1 MIVGPLSRF
10 GDTAANAGILA
21 ICEGVLPVGASTMLA
36 SAGAAAWRILTQPV
50 QNVKTLMQVEGAA
63 GIGIMVSKVSSG
75 GVGALWEGAF
85 GTMGATWLGHYPWC
99 VRAAAVVDRAAV
111 LPSHLAHTRS
121 LCCVAVVTGFAH
133 CLCVSAR
140 AALLFTSSL
149 IRFVTYNQLNSLIP
163 DTYTGGAKLTRNA
176 VIGFCSSFVSDC
188 VSNSIRVITTAK
200 QTSTVTVGYL
210 QVANGSAFPTGHL
223 TANRHVHV

>member
-63 GIGIMVSKVSSG
+63 GVGIMVSKVSAG

-99 VRAAAVVDRAAV
+99 VLLLLLWRIVPPCSSCA
-111 LPSHLAHTRS
+111 LS

-133 CLCVSAR
+133 CLYVP
-140 AALLFTSSL
+140 ALL
-149 IRFVTYNQLNSLIP
+149 
-163 DTYTGGAKLTRNA
+163 
-176 VIGFCSSFVSDC
+176 CSPPP
-188 VSNSIRVITTAK
+188 
-200 QTSTVTVGYL
+200 L
-210 QVANGSAFPTGHL
+210 L
-223 TANRHVHV
+223 